1 MSSTPSAAGPF
12 PFVRLLSTRCT
23 PYLARLPLTPN
34 HITLLSIAFGLA
46 AGAAILAGSRG
57 GAVLGAAL
65 LVVSYVLDNCDGE
78 IARLKRMSSRFGARL
93 DDFGDWLVH
102 TLLFAA
108 MGLAASRA
116 RLDTVWLWFGLAAGA
131 GGTLNYLASMLPAL
145 SGGGAA
151 TPPAEQGP
159 SDAAA
164 MPATPLEWTAFVFRE
179 LMRADF
185 CFIVLLLALVDSL
198 WWLLP
203 AAAIGAQV
211 YWMLRMVR
219 AASRFHV

>member
-1 MSSTPSAAGPF
+1 MTSTPGPAGVF

-23 PYLARLPLTPN
+23 PLLAQLPLTPN
-34 HITLLSIAFGLA
+34 HITLLSIAFGIA
-46 AGAAILAGSRG
+46 AAAAILWGSQH
-57 GAVLGAAL
+57 GAVLGALL
-65 LVVSYVLDNCDGE
+65 LVISYVLDNCDGE
-78 IARLKRMSSRFGARL
+78 IARLKQMSSRFGARL

-102 TLLFAA
+102 TVLFLAI
-108 MGLAASRA
+108 GLAASRA
-116 RLDTVWLWFGLAAGA
+116 RMDSIWLWFGIAAGA
-131 GGTLNYLASMLPAL
+131 GGTINYLASMLPVAPGSANSEATAGDAEASAL
-145 SGGGAA
+145 
-151 TPPAEQGP
+151 
-159 SDAAA
+159 
-164 MPATPLEWTAFVFRE
+164 PATPLEWTAFIFRE

-185 CFIVLLLALVDSL
+185 CFIVLLMALFDSL

>member
-1 MSSTPSAAGPF
+1 MTSAPEPAGPF

-34 HITLLSIAFGLA
+34 HITLLSIAFGIA
-46 AGAAILAGSRG
+46 AAAAILWGSRH
-57 GAVLGAAL
+57 GAVLGAVL

-102 TLLFAA
+102 TVLFLA
-108 MGLAASRA
+108 MGLAASRL
-116 RLDTVWLWFGLAAGA
+116 RMENVWLWFGVAAGA
-131 GGTLNYLASMLPAL
+131 GGTVNYLASMLPA
-145 SGGGAA
+145 AA
-151 TPPAEQGP
+151 GEP
-159 SDAAA
+159 AAA
-164 MPATPLEWTAFVFRE
+164 EVGPAASEAAVLPATPLEWTAFIFRE

-185 CFIVLLLALVDSL
+185 CFIVLLLALFDSL

>member
-1 MSSTPSAAGPF
+1 MTSAPEPAGAF

-23 PYLARLPLTPN
+23 PQLARLPLTPN
-34 HITLLSIAFGLA
+34 HLTLLSIAFGIA
-46 AGAAILAGSRG
+46 AAAAILWGSRH
-57 GAVLGAAL
+57 GAVLGALL

-78 IARLKRMSSRFGARL
+78 VARLKRMSSRFGARL

-102 TLLFAA
+102 TVLFLA
-108 MGLAASRA
+108 MGIAASRA
-116 RLDTVWLWFGLAAGA
+116 RMDSIWLWFGVAAGV
-131 GGTLNYLASMLPAL
+131 GGTINYLASMLPAAT
-145 SGGGAA
+145 GGDAISETATGAA
-151 TPPAEQGP
+151 ETSAL
-159 SDAAA
+159 
-164 MPATPLEWTAFVFRE
+164 PATPLEWTAFIFRE

-185 CFIVLLLALVDSL
+185 CFIVLLMALFDSL